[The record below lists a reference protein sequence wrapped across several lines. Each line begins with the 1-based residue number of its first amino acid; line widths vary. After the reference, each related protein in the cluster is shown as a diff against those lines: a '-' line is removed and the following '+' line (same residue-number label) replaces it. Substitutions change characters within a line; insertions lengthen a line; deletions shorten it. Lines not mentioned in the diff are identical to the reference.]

1 MDVKEKTRGIRW
13 RKILM
18 QKQLDKFGLITIWFA
33 VLYWGGHLIVSLTK

>member
-1 MDVKEKTRGIRW
+1 
-13 RKILM
+13 M